1 MTFKLYV
8 HLKEALSKLRL
19 RISSFMILKV
29 VLPNISLV
37 RVRLSVLSSNR
48 YFDDFLKH
56 FIKYM
61 NSTFFKNLEVL
72 IVPQICKETQS
83 IKR

>member
-1 MTFKLYV
+1 
-8 HLKEALSKLRL
+8 
-19 RISSFMILKV
+19 MILKV
-29 VLPNISLV
+29 VLPDISLVHV
-37 RVRLSVLSSNR
+37 RVRLSVLCSKR

-61 NSTFFKNLEVL
+61 NSTFFKNLEVHVL
-72 IVPQICKETQS
+72 IVPQICKETQY